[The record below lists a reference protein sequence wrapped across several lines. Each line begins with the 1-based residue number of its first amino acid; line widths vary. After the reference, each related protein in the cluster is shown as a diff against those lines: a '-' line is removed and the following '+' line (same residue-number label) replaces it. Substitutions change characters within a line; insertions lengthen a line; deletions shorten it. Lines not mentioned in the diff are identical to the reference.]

1 MIKKSATLPRL
12 SGPIGELLGNSEPRT
27 ERGTLPDGPVHFA
40 IRNPEQVTAMALA
53 VLVLEHLR
61 PGARPRV
68 SANHLRDLVHDV
80 LEAFEEDQRLELEL
94 EAHAI
99 LEWFAGA
106 ADPEHA
112 KTPVHAPPIVTPRS
126 PHEEVMRWAI
136 VYGHD
141 LILDVFELDQVATRK
156 HVVTPLVVHG
166 GTYLRGFCHDS
177 GTERIFRAS
186 RISEVMPV
194 GGWPQPP
201 RERDVKHDEEDDS
214 SQMNMFDK
222 D

>member
-1 MIKKSATLPRL
+1 MTRKSATLPRL
-12 SGPIGELLGNSEPRT
+12 SGPIGALLGSSEARN
-27 ERGTLPDGPVHFA
+27 ERGALPDGPAHFA
-40 IRNPEQVTAMALA
+40 IRHPEQVTAMALG

-68 SANHLRDLVHDV
+68 STSHLRDLVQEV
-80 LEAFEEDQRLELEL
+80 LEAFGEEERLELEL
-94 EAHAI
+94 EAHAV
-99 LEWFAGA
+99 LEWFASA
-106 ADPEHA
+106 ADPDYA
-112 KTPVHAPPIVTPRS
+112 RAPLHAPALVTPRS
-126 PHEEVMRWAI
+126 AHDEVMRWAI

-156 HVVTPLVVHG
+156 HVVTPLVVHS

-177 GTERIFRAS
+177 GSERIFRAS

-194 GGWPQPP
+194 GGWPEPSP
-201 RERDVKHDEEDDS
+201 ERDDDADDS
-214 SQMNMFDK
+214 SRGQMNIFDT